1 MRQKQSITLYN
12 ILFPIWLLVWIPSP
26 LWLLLVP
33 LNFVIDY
40 VVLYKSLPD
49 DVEREKSVSDGVQGS
64 KSMPDAVERSKNV
77 PDSVPRKAFCNTYTW
92 KICAAGFASDF
103 IGSLFLFAAFMIT
116 SSHKLDS
123 LRPISHGLGLN
134 PFESLAAF
142 LIVVCSILLAAYC
155 IYRFDLHILKRA
167 GLPEEQGRKS
177 ALWLAVVTAPYLF
190 LLPSEILYRWM

>member
-12 ILFPIWLLVWIPSP
+12 ILFPVWLLVWIPSP
-26 LWLLLVP
+26 LWLLLIP

-49 DVEREKSVSDGVQGS
+49 SVS
-64 KSMPDAVERSKNV
+64 
-77 PDSVPRKAFCNTYTW
+77 RKAFCNTYAW
-92 KICAAGFASDF
+92 KICAAGFAADF
-103 IGSLFLFAAFMIT
+103 IGSLFLLAAFMIT

-123 LRPISHGLGLN
+123 LRAINHGLGLN
-134 PFESLAAF
+134 PFENAVSF
-142 LIVVCSILLAAYC
+142 LIVVVAILLAAYC

-177 ALWLAVVTAPYLF
+177 ALWLAVATAPYLF

>member
-26 LWLLLVP
+26 LWLLLIP

-49 DVEREKSVSDGVQGS
+49 DVEWGKSFSDGGQGN
-64 KSMPDAVERSKNV
+64 KSQPDDAERSKNS
-77 PDSVPRKAFCNTYTW
+77 PDSVLRKAFCNTYAW
-92 KICAAGFASDF
+92 KICAAGFAADF
-103 IGSLFLFAAFMIT
+103 IGSLFLLATFMIT

-123 LRPISHGLGLN
+123 LRAINHGLGLN
-134 PFESLAAF
+134 PFENAVSF
-142 LIVVCSILLAAYC
+142 LIVVVAILLAAYC

-167 GLPEEQGRKS
+167 GLSEEQGRKS

-190 LLPSEILYRWM
+190 LLPSELLFRWM